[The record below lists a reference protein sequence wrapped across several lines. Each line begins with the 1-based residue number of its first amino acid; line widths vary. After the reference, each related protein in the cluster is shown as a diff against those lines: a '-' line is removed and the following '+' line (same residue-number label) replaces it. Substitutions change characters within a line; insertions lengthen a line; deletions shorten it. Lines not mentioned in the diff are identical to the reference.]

1 MKRVQQA
8 QKIETIGT
16 IVLLGILILSFI
28 FMR

>member
-1 MKRVQQA
+1 MKREKQA
-8 QKIETIGT
+8 QKIESVGS